1 MMENNSFYFWLSVI
15 ANMCQ
20 LESYEMLIKDA
31 KNDELM
37 NYLSHQDNDYLKLIV
52 KQNELIIELLKKGD
66 NEENAH

>member
-1 MMENNSFYFWLSVI
+1 MENNSFYFYLSVI
-15 ANMCQ
+15 ANICQ

-52 KQNELIIELLKKGD
+52 KQNELIIGLLKKGD
-66 NEENAH
+66 NENAH

>member
-1 MMENNSFYFWLSVI
+1 MENNSFYFWLSVI

-31 KNDELM
+31 KNTELM
-37 NYLSHQDNDYLKLIV
+37 NYLNHQDNDYLKLIV

-66 NEENAH
+66 NDEN